1 MAELGPELG
10 SDTNSEL
17 NAAGTSEVVAQDKK
31 FHCPACGA
39 EANWNAKKQAIV
51 CPFCGTESP
60 AKLDTEGDIV
70 EHDLV
75 AALRG
80 IPDSA
85 RGWQSEKI
93 QVKCQSCQAISVLDS
108 TKQAQ
113 RCQFCG
119 SAQLVAYEQTKDAF
133 RPESLLPFKVD
144 EGKARDLIR
153 SWYGKVWFAP
163 NALKQRALTDTVHGV
178 YLPYWTFDAQVEAD
192 WDADAGHYYYTTETY
207 TENGR
212 TQTRQVQHVRWVP
225 ASGHVSHFF
234 DDDLVCASVGIKPNL
249 LRGIEPFP
257 TRAAKGMT
265 QQLVPYDSGYVT
277 GWTVERY
284 QIDLLAAAKTSRDR
298 MEQELRSLCSAQV
311 PGDTQRNLR
320 VESRWGG
327 QTFKHILAPAW
338 LMTYHYGTSPYQVVI
353 NGVTG
358 RIAGEY
364 PKSWIKIT
372 LAVIGVLIVVLFFM
386 SLGGK
391 R

>member
-1 MAELGPELG
+1 LG
-10 SDTNSEL
+10 SDTNSGL
-17 NAAGTSEVVAQDKK
+17 TATGTSEVVAQDKK
-31 FHCPACGA
+31 FNCPACGA

-60 AKLDTEGDIV
+60 AKLDTTGDIV

-85 RGWQSEKI
+85 RGWQSDKI
-93 QVKCQSCQAISVLDS
+93 EVKCQSCQAISVVDS

-119 SAQLVAYEQTKDAF
+119 SAQLLPYEQTKDAF
-133 RPESLLPFKVD
+133 RPESLLPFKID

-192 WDADAGHYYYTTETY
+192 WDAEAGHYYYTTESY

-212 TQTRQVQHVRWVP
+212 TQTRQVQHVRWEP

-234 DDDLVCASVGIKPNL
+234 DDDLVCASVGVKPNL
-249 LRGIEPFP
+249 LRGVEPYP
-257 TRAAKGMT
+257 TQATQATQATQGMT
-265 QQLVPYDSGYVT
+265 TQLVPYDSGYVT

-284 QIDLLAAAKTSRDR
+284 QIDLLTAAKTSRDR
-298 MEQELRSLCSAQV
+298 MEQELRSLCSSQV

-320 VESRWGG
+320 VESRWNG

-338 LMTYHYGTSPYQVVI
+338 LMTYNYGSRPFQVLI

-358 RIAGEY
+358 RIAGDY

-372 LAVIGVLIVVLFFM
+372 LAVIGALIVVLFFM

>member
-1 MAELGPELG
+1 MAELG
-10 SDTNSEL
+10 SDANSEL
-17 NAAGTSEVVAQDKK
+17 TAAGTSEVLAQDKK
-31 FHCPACGA
+31 FNCPACGA

-60 AKLDTEGDIV
+60 AKLDTAGDII

-75 AALRG
+75 QALRG

-85 RGWQSEKI
+85 RGWQSDKI
-93 QVKCQSCQAISVLDS
+93 EVKCQSCQAISVVDS
-108 TKQAQ
+108 TTQAQ

-119 SAQLVAYEQTKDAF
+119 SAQLLPYEQTKDAF

-192 WDADAGHYYYTTETY
+192 WDAEAGHYYYTTESY

-212 TQTRQVQHVRWVP
+212 TETRQVQHVRWEP

-234 DDDLVCASVGIKPNL
+234 DDDLVCASVGVRPNL
-249 LRGIEPFP
+249 LRGVEPYP
-257 TRAAKGMT
+257 TQAT
-265 QQLVPYDSGYVT
+265 QGTTAQLVPYDSGYVT

-284 QIDLLAAAKTSRDR
+284 QIDLLTAAKTSRDR
-298 MEQELRSLCSAQV
+298 MEQELRSLCSSQV

-320 VESRWGG
+320 VESRWTG

-338 LMTYHYGTSPYQVVI
+338 LMSYNYGSRPFQVLI

-372 LAVIGVLIVVLFFM
+372 LAVIGALIIVLVFM

>member
-1 MAELGPELG
+1 MAELGPQTSSG
-10 SDTNSEL
+10 STV
-17 NAAGTSEVVAQDKK
+17 AVPPEVVAQDKK

-39 EANWNAKKQAIV
+39 EANWNAKKQAII

-60 AKLDTEGDIV
+60 AKLDAEGDIV

-75 AALRG
+75 EALRG

-85 RGWQSEKI
+85 RGWQSAKI

-119 SAQLVAYEQTKDAF
+119 SAQLVPYVQTKDAF
-133 RPESLLPFKVD
+133 RPESLMPFKVD

-153 SWYGKVWFAP
+153 SWYGKNWFAP
-163 NALKQRALTDTVHGV
+163 NALKKRALTDTVNGV

-192 WDADAGHYYYTTETY
+192 WDAEAGHYYYTTESY

-212 TQTRQVQHVRWVP
+212 TQTRQVQHVRWEP

-234 DDDLVCASVGIKPNL
+234 DDELVCASVGVKPNL
-249 LRGIEPFP
+249 LRGVEPYP
-257 TRAAKGMT
+257 TQST
-265 QQLVPYDSGYVT
+265 QGTTAQLVPYDSGYVT

-284 QIDLLAAAKTSRDR
+284 QIDLLTAAKTSRDR
-298 MEQELRSLCSAQV
+298 MEQELRSLCSSQV

-320 VESRWGG
+320 VESRWTG

-338 LMTYHYGTSPYQVVI
+338 LMTYNYGSRPFQVLI

-372 LAVIGVLIVVLFFM
+372 LAVIGALIVVLFFM
-386 SLGGK
+386 SFGGK